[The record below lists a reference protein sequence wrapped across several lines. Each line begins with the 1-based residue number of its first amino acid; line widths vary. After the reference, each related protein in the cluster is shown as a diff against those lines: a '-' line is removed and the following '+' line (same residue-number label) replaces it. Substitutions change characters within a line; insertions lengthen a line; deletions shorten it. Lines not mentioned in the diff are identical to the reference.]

1 MQIVP
6 DRRASVG
13 RAPCPAAKVDLER
26 YRKALQCNALP
37 CTPFTLPTALNKKGS
52 SKDDLSGLT
61 PLEFVQYPARLP
73 LRKLEG
79 EVSKYFAGIREFL
92 PAKRQSRDG
101 CAGLTVMKSFMTFYQ
116 NRPDVRLICV
126 ENSTEKIC
134 EKKNG
139 ALAFTESTVN
149 STQPIAHCCKMRGQ
163 RRFSVDSFWSI
174 FIDKMGV

>member
-1 MQIVP
+1 MQRQEVEAP
-6 DRRASVG
+6 ASRDPRGARRHCARQSVFS
-13 RAPCPAAKVDLER
+13 ATFAAIRLR
-26 YRKALQCNALP
+26 RL
-37 CTPFTLPTALNKKGS
+37 FR
-52 SKDDLSGLT
+52 LT
-61 PLEFVQYPARLP
+61 PLEFVQCPARLP
-73 LRKLEG
+73 LRKLQG

-92 PAKRQSRDG
+92 AAKRQSRDG